1 MIRLRS
7 AYLPPEVLSQI
18 RWPQAFVAKCAAL
31 LQQHFSVAVVDLVTT
46 RRYNLYVDLL
56 ELLGQ
61 ADPSLA
67 PERPCAAARRW
78 AHEGDGR
85 HFRAWTHALVIGEP
99 LPLLRLWLPEYLAV
113 PLELEATNDE
123 TCRILCIP

>member
-31 LQQHFSVAVVDLVTT
+31 LQQHFSVAV
-46 RRYNLYVDLL
+46 VDLL